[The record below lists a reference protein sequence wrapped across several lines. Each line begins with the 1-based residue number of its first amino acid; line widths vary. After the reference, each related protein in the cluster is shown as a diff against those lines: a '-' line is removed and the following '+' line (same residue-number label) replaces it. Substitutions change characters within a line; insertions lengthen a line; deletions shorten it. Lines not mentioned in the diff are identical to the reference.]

1 MNLVKN
7 IFAVIGGISVIVLV
21 FLLIKIMPI
30 LQQLDELD
38 PRAGEMYLN
47 IMERIVTSQSAMEAM
62 VVKVPVKEGVTAND
76 VDNSIRSIASELNIK
91 HVGDL
96 PMYKEVEAMSGTPY
110 RYTKIYLLCSAI
122 SAASMLDF
130 NDAFASYLP
139 CRITLIED
147 KQGKLWLYTHDMDLM
162 IYGGKTLP
170 PALKAE
176 TIKVRDIIL
185 KIMHRAAAG
194 DF

>member
-1 MNLVKN
+1 MKLFKN
-7 IFAVIGGISVIVLV
+7 TLAVIGGMSLVVLV
-21 FLLIKIMPI
+21 LLVFKVMPI
-30 LQQLDELD
+30 LKQLDEMD

-47 IMERIVTSQSAMEAM
+47 IVNRIVDSQSAMEAL
-62 VVKVPVKEGVTAND
+62 VVKVPVKEGVTARE

-96 PMYKEVEAMSGTPY
+96 PMYKEVEALSGKPY
-110 RYTKIYLLCSAI
+110 RYTKIYLLCSAS

-176 TIKVRDIIL
+176 TIKVRDTIL